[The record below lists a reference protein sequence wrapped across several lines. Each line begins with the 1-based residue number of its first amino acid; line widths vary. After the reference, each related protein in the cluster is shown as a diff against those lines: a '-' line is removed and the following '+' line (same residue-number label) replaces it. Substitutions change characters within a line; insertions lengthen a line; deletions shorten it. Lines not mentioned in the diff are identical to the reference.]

1 MTRHSS
7 LPSLFRSHPSYFTFT
22 FTLQTSHFELRTQ
35 TSMPTLAHLWHR
47 LHPLP
52 GGTWLFSRILGWMVP
67 YTGTIG
73 AHVRELG
80 SGRARVTLRDRR
92 RVRNHLNSIH
102 AVALVNLG
110 EVTSGLAML
119 MILPSGVQSIVTGL
133 TIEYEKKAR
142 GTLTATSTVTLPPAI
157 TEEIT
162 VDVTAEI
169 HNAEDEIVARIR
181 VTWRL
186 RPSPP

>member
-1 MTRHSS
+1 
-7 LPSLFRSHPSYFTFT
+7 
-22 FTLQTSHFELRTQ
+22 
-35 TSMPTLAHLWHR
+35 MPTLARLWHR
-47 LHPLP
+47 LHPIP

-67 YTGTIG
+67 YTGTIR
-73 AHVRELG
+73 AHVRELRPG
-80 SGRARVTLRDRR
+80 HVRVTLRDRR
-92 RVRNHLNSIH
+92 KVRNHLNSIH

-119 MILPSGVQSIVTGL
+119 TVLPSGIKSIVTGL

-157 TEEIT
+157 TEET
-162 VDVTAEI
+162 SVDVTAEI
-169 HNAEDEIVARIR
+169 RNAEEEIVARIV

-186 RPSPP
+186 RPA